1 VGLLQLISPVNSSL
15 TRGSHTNSS
24 HTNTELDGIN
34 DKAAQNSAIWQQ
46 CVPYTG
52 LLAQRYLF
60 SHTQRNATPPSPP
73 PPPAGPGGV
82 DGKSEFAAQ
91 YNK

>member
-1 VGLLQLISPVNSSL
+1 MGLLQLISPVNSSL
-15 TRGSHTNSS
+15 IRGS

-52 LLAQRYLF
+52 LLT
-60 SHTQRNATPPSPP
+60 HTQRKPAIPP
-73 PPPAGPGGV
+73 PPPRAGRGGGGIV
-82 DGKSEFAAQ
+82 RIRGTVQQIKLLDVAHVHL
-91 YNK
+91 

>member
-1 VGLLQLISPVNSSL
+1 MGLLQLISPVNSSL

-60 SHTQRNATPPSPP
+60 SHTQRTPAIPP
-73 PPPAGPGGV
+73 PGRTGGV